1 MKIAV
6 IGAGR
11 MGRWFANFF
20 VNEGFSVVIS
30 DECREK
36 ALKLKEELNVEVAD
50 NAEAVKK
57 SDRIFIC
64 VPIENFQKVVEEIH
78 SYISPE
84 QEVMDI
90 CSVKVLPV
98 KIMHN
103 YIKHAVTLGT
113 HPMFGP
119 GVKSVRNQ
127 NFILTPTNS
136 KEEKL
141 ARDFGRWL
149 EEKGFKVFFMT
160 PEEHDRIMSR
170 VIGLPYLLSYAV
182 CDAMLSQSL
191 FSEAKKVSG
200 ASYKFLLTLIE
211 AIASEDAEF
220 AASLQ
225 MNLPEIDIVGEKL
238 LEKIGE
244 WLETVR
250 KRDRK
255 SFIDRVKF
263 LKSEL
268 ANTDPNY
275 AKSYETMYKMLETA
289 KNES

>member
-6 IGAGR
+6 VGAGR
-11 MGRWFANFF
+11 MGKWFAKFF
-20 VNEGFSVVIS
+20 VDEGFPVVVS
-30 DECREK
+30 DEHREK
-36 ALKLKEELNVEVAD
+36 ALKLKEELHVEVAD
-50 NAEAVKK
+50 NIEAVRKAK
-57 SDRIFIC
+57 RIFIC
-64 VPIENFQKVVEEIH
+64 VPIEKFQEVVEEIH
-78 SYISPE
+78 SYINPE

-103 YIKHAVTLGT
+103 YINQAVTLGT

-136 KEEKL
+136 REEKL

-149 EEKGFKVFFMT
+149 EERGFKVFFMT

-182 CDAMLSQSL
+182 CDTLLSQSL

-200 ASYKFLLTLIE
+200 ASYRLLLTLIE

-225 MNLPEIDIVGEKL
+225 MNLPEIDLVGEKL
-238 LEKIGE
+238 LEKIRE
-244 WLETVR
+244 LLETV
-250 KRDRK
+250 KKKDK
-255 SFIDRVKF
+255 QGFIDRVKL
-263 LKSEL
+263 LKNKL
-268 ANTDPNY
+268 ASTDPNY
-275 AKSYETMYKMLETA
+275 AKSYETMYKMLEAA